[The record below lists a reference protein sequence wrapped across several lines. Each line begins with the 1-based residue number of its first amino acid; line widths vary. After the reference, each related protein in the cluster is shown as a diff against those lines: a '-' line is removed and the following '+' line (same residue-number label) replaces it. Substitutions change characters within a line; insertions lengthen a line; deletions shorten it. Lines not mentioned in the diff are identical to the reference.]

1 MPLPIGALISGA
13 LQVGGSI
20 YGGIKAAKANKQIA
34 DNLAKRQRENQSW
47 FDRRYNEDAT
57 QRADAQRLM
66 ELTRKRI
73 AERNQ
78 QAAGRAAVMGGDD
91 AGLAATKQA
100 NNDAIADTASRI
112 AASADTRKDTIEQTY
127 IGTKNAISD
136 QQNAME
142 AAKAQEQSLALSL
155 GDSVWFINS
164 RYLRD
169 SLNGP
174 YNKIFEEYVPLYF
187 NEKIA
192 FVQFLVTEISY
203 LPYEIDTFEGLT
215 AGVGRGSM
223 FNVGDYGYVDV
234 PHFVLDL
241 DNKEVFLVDRNYLM
255 FLLER
260 YPDMKHRYE
269 MMQDQNEFYMIN
281 QFFWDYVERLSQ
293 DPYAPVLG
301 VIGE

>member
-1 MPLPIGALISGA
+1 MYKLLKIFAVVLLAVTAGTSSAQFYSDRDHDQGTDTLRVYNSW
-13 LQVGGSI
+13 QSI
-20 YGGIKAAKANKQIA
+20 FFDGPDTVAVNPNVEIFSPFKFKFKPTEKSNKQ
-34 DNLAKRQRENQSW
+34 L
-47 FDRRYNEDAT
+47 
-57 QRADAQRLM
+57 
-66 ELTRKRI
+66 
-73 AERNQ
+73 
-78 QAAGRAAVMGGDD
+78 
-91 AGLAATKQA
+91 
-100 NNDAIADTASRI
+100 
-112 AASADTRKDTIEQTY
+112 
-127 IGTKNAISD
+127 KNMI
-136 QQNAME
+136 Q
-142 AAKAQEQSLALSL
+142 KQSLALSL

-192 FVQFLVTEISY
+192 FVQLLVTEISY

>member
-1 MPLPIGALISGA
+1 M
-13 LQVGGSI
+13 
-20 YGGIKAAKANKQIA
+20 
-34 DNLAKRQRENQSW
+34 
-47 FDRRYNEDAT
+47 
-57 QRADAQRLM
+57 
-66 ELTRKRI
+66 
-73 AERNQ
+73 
-78 QAAGRAAVMGGDD
+78 
-91 AGLAATKQA
+91 
-100 NNDAIADTASRI
+100 
-112 AASADTRKDTIEQTY
+112 
-127 IGTKNAISD
+127 
-136 QQNAME
+136 
-142 AAKAQEQSLALSL
+142 
-155 GDSVWFINS
+155 
-164 RYLRD
+164 
-169 SLNGP
+169 
-174 YNKIFEEYVPLYF
+174 
-187 NEKIA
+187 
-192 FVQFLVTEISY
+192 QFLVTEISY